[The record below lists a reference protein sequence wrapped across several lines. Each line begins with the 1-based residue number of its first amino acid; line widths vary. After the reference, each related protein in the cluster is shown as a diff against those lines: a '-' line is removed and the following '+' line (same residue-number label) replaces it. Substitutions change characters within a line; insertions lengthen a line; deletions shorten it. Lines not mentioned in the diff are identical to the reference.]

1 MTIQFISLVGIKA
14 KLVLAFAAISS
25 LTVLMAFFAIG
36 QDVRGAH
43 AAARLEAE
51 HVAMSLAYTGIDDVI
66 VRQPEFLV
74 SYVKGLH
81 AIHKRDLTIVGLDQI
96 GVADSDVPDVG
107 NAYVHDLRN
116 EVGDTLKDG
125 VPRHF
130 IEVSPLFPEGT
141 REVVVAMRRDG
152 SVPDSPIIGALILE
166 YGPIHEELMA
176 AATSRSRLVF
186 LAAALAVVFAVSS
199 GVFLARRLTKPLSEL
214 TRAATDFAA
223 GQFERRVDY
232 SGRNELGV
240 LAGAFNI
247 MAEELAERNLE
258 ITLFGKL
265 NQYLQA
271 SDSEAEAYSVIV
283 ATAKQLFPNDSGAVF
298 AFSASRNMVEA
309 NAVWGAAPPSAVIFQ
324 PNQCWALQR
333 GQAHLGIDNEMRCR
347 HVDETCRTYA
357 CIPLA
362 AQGESLG
369 ILHIACTGSQLQVME
384 KYRVAKAF
392 AETMGIA
399 LANLKLRDA
408 MRALSI
414 RDPLTGLFNR
424 RYMEEA
430 LAQELHRARRVGT
443 QVAAIMID
451 IDHFKRFN
459 DEFGHDAGDAVLR
472 ALGPFFQSHVR
483 GGDTACRFGGE
494 EFIIIL
500 SPTTTE
506 GAHARAIEICEKARA
521 VGVMHANRSL
531 GAITLSLGVALFPD
545 AAATAE
551 ELVKAADVA
560 LYRAKRAGRDRV
572 VASGTDHV
580 PENA

>member
-1 MTIQFISLVGIKA
+1 MKFEFIALAGIKA
-14 KLVLAFAAISS
+14 KLVIAFAAVSS

-36 QDVRGAH
+36 QDVRGAE

-51 HVAMSLAYTGIDDVI
+51 HMAMSLAYTGIEDVI
-66 VRQPEFLV
+66 ARQPKFLID
-74 SYVKGLH
+74 YVKGLS
-81 AIHKRDLTIVGLDQI
+81 ATYKRDLTIVGLDRI
-96 GVADSDVPDVG
+96 GIADSDLDEIGNVYAHDVG
-107 NAYVHDLRN
+107 N
-116 EVGDTLKDG
+116 EVGQTLKDG

-130 IEVSPLFPEGT
+130 IEVSAHFPEGT
-141 REVVVAMRRDG
+141 REIVVAMRRDG
-152 SVPDSPIIGALILE
+152 SVPDSAIIGALILE
-166 YGPIHEELMA
+166 YGPIHAELLA
-176 AATSRSRLVF
+176 AAESRSRLTL
-186 LAAALAVVFAVSS
+186 LAAALAVVIAVSS
-199 GVFLARRLTKPLSEL
+199 GAFLASRLTRPLSEL
-214 TRAATDFAA
+214 TRAAADFAA
-223 GQFERRVDY
+223 GQFGRRVEY
-232 SGRNELGV
+232 SGRNEMGV
-240 LAGAFNI
+240 LAGAFNT
-247 MAEELAERNLE
+247 MAGELAERNLE

-271 SDSEAEAYSVIV
+271 SDSEVEAYSVIA

-309 NAVWGAAPPSAVIFQ
+309 HAVWGAAPPSEVVFQ

-369 ILHIACTGSQLQVME
+369 ILHIACTGSQPQVME
-384 KYRVAKAF
+384 KYRIARAF
-392 AETMGIA
+392 AENMGIA

-424 RYMEEA
+424 RYMEES
-430 LAQELHRARRVGT
+430 LAQELHRARRLGT
-443 QVAAIMID
+443 EVAAIMID

-483 GGDTACRFGGE
+483 DGDVACRYGGE

-500 SPTTTE
+500 SPTTAE
-506 GAHARAIEICEKARA
+506 GANARAREICEKARA

-531 GAITLSLGVALFPD
+531 GAITLSLGLAIFPG
-545 AAATAE
+545 AGATPE

-560 LYRAKRAGRDRV
+560 LYQAKRAGRDRV
-572 VASGTDHV
+572 VVSGTDPV